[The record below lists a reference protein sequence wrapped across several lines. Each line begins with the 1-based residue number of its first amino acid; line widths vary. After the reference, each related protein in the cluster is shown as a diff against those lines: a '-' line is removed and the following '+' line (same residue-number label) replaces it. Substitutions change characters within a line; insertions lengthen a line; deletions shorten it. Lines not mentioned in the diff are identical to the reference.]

1 MFRDIADHPP
11 WRGRRDC
18 IITQTIVKVTV
29 FSSSFIILLKYVLF
43 SSKPLRN
50 YPFLGEV
57 ISLRARLKTR
67 GNMILVQSDG
77 AHPNNHLSTTREF
90 LSLLSTNSTHNEW
103 KRSTIEAWQRSGQQ
117 IATSGYYLWWNFRLC
132 NGIVGSFLKGNEWRP
147 WDCLRGEYF

>member
-1 MFRDIADHPP
+1 MFFDKLISAFAGALISELIKNCSGILRTILL
-11 WRGRRDC
+11 GEVEG

-57 ISLRARLKTR
+57 VSLRARLKTR

-77 AHPNNHLSTTREF
+77 THPKNHLSTTREF

-103 KRSTIEAWQRSGQQ
+103 KRSTIEA
-117 IATSGYYLWWNFRLC
+117 
-132 NGIVGSFLKGNEWRP
+132 
-147 WDCLRGEYF
+147 